1 MGTSP
6 RTDRWRRA
14 VGILG
19 MAALLGL
26 VLACGGAPAL
36 LATPTPEVP
45 TARPK
50 PTARPRPTAT
60 VPAEPTVAPTEQP
73 TAAPTGALDLLSVT
87 FSRGLAEDQS
97 PIDPVDAFNPA
108 DVVHLVL
115 EFAGQPGQGVFA
127 ATFSWRDQALAT
139 AEVDLAELGTGT
151 AAQTY
156 VSFTLNHEQ
165 PLAIDGEYYVD
176 VTLDGEPFD
185 SYAFAVEPNPGDL
198 RATIDEIVLARDVTD
213 DYQPVDP
220 TTTFAADE
228 RVYIVGSGDFPVG
241 SLLRTVWTYGEGE
254 TDTYDIGPY
263 TESLENNGF
272 WFYFKPEQDWTD
284 GAYEVSLYLNGE
296 LYDSYAF
303 TVGDVQPVGEV
314 VIGDL
319 VTYEAPTGVFRIDV
333 PENWTFD
340 DASSAPQLLMSWED
354 PAGFAGV
361 LVALYNNADAMTP
374 EDLELYG
381 EQFIATVLSESGKY
395 EIVDRGA
402 QDDGSFLLVWQATV
416 EHRGAQVAARGLTY
430 VEQRGDKLSV
440 LTLITEEDQLDTLW
454 QGGLGTVINSYKIDP
469 AQPLLP

>member
-1 MGTSP
+1 L
-6 RTDRWRRA
+6 
-14 VGILG
+14 GILG
-19 MAALLGL
+19 MATVLGL

-36 LATPTPEVP
+36 VATPTPEVP

-50 PTARPRPTAT
+50 PTARPRPSATAPAEPT
-60 VPAEPTVAPTEQP
+60 AAPAEPTVAPVTDL
-73 TAAPTGALDLLSVT
+73 ALLSVT

-97 PIDPVDAFNPA
+97 PIDPTDAFNPT

-115 EFAGQPGQGVFA
+115 ELAGQPAQGVFA
-127 ATFSWRDQALAT
+127 ATFSWREQQLAT
-139 AEVDLAELGTGT
+139 AEVDLAELAAGT

-185 SYAFAVEPNPGDL
+185 SYTFGVVPSPGDL
-198 RATIDEIVLARDVTD
+198 TATINEIVLARDVTD

-220 TTTFAADE
+220 TTNFAADE

-241 SLLRTVWTYGEGE
+241 SLLRTVWSWGTGE

-263 TESLENNGF
+263 TESLEDNGF
-272 WFYFKPEQDWTD
+272 WFYFKPDTDWTD
-284 GAYEVSLYLNGE
+284 GAYEVALYLNGE
-296 LYDSYAF
+296 LYDTYGF
-303 TVGDVQPVGEV
+303 TVGEVQPLGEV

-319 VTYEAPTGVFRIDV
+319 VAYEAPTGVFRIEV

-340 DASSAPQLLMSWED
+340 DSSGDPQLLMSWED

-361 LVALYNNADAMTP
+361 LVAMYNNADAMSP
-374 EDLELYG
+374 EDLQLYG
-381 EQFIATVLSESGKY
+381 EQFIATVLSESGQY
-395 EIVDRGA
+395 EIVERAA
-402 QDDGSFLLVWQATV
+402 QSDGSFLLVWRATV
-416 EHRGAQVAARGLTY
+416 EHRGAPVAARGLTY
-430 VEQRGDKLSV
+430 AEQRGDKLSV
-440 LTLITEEDQLDTLW
+440 LTLITEDDQLQALW
-454 QGGLGTVINSYKIDP
+454 DAGLGTVINSYKIDP